1 LPISDANNCGKQ
13 PQTSLS
19 SPTVPIRRHHS
30 LRAASTRSYECSC
43 PSRDATTYI
52 ATS

>member
-1 LPISDANNCGKQ
+1 
-13 PQTSLS
+13 
-19 SPTVPIRRHHS
+19 VPFHRHHS
-30 LRAASTRSYECSC
+30 LRATSARSYERTCPSRDATC